1 MRVCQAGWAQ
11 QGEIGDRR
19 CADTFLGRG
28 LTLAR
33 VIVSGVANRI
43 EDLAKNS
50 EGLVCPVLM
59 KVRALRVRADPG
71 LVNK

>member
-43 EDLAKNS
+43 EDLAKKS
-50 EGLVCPVLM
+50 EGLVWLGVDESEGFEGP
-59 KVRALRVRADPG
+59 D
-71 LVNK
+71 

>member
-50 EGLVCPVLM
+50 EGLVW
-59 KVRALRVRADPG
+59 PG
-71 LVNK
+71 VDESEGFEGPG